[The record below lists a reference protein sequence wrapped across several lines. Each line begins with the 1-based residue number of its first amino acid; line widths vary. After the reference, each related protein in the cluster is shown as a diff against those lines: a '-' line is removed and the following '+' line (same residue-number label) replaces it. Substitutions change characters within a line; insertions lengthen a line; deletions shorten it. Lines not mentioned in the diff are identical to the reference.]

1 MTFSLIALV
10 LALLLQLTG
19 CAADRDFPSI
29 GPEADPSIEER
40 RILVTFTDS
49 SIGRKVPDNILDR
62 YRAHG
67 RYMSSAWST
76 RVAVDLAEQY
86 GLKLMAEWPVT
97 VLRVVCVV
105 YEIPVGQIPADT
117 IKSIAQDR
125 RVESVQ
131 IMRTFRALV
140 NNASASFGSDPYFRL
155 QKNLQRMHIEE
166 AHRLATGRGVRIALV
181 DTGVDDTH
189 PDLRGQ
195 IAVSK
200 NLASSNHDKPT
211 DDIHGTAV
219 AGIVAAHRGNG
230 IGIAGVAP
238 DAKIYALKA
247 CWPERFGSVAA
258 VCNSFTL
265 LAALNEAV
273 RLGTHII
280 NLSLTGPDDPLV
292 GRLLRAAIDQG
303 ILVVGAD
310 ARENGSIAGF
320 PANQTGVIAVRAA
333 QVDRKPEAA
342 ANDGIHA
349 PGTDILTTLPHGRYD
364 FVSGSSFAA
373 PHVTGLLALMRQ
385 LKPSLTSPEAIE
397 LLHASAAT
405 SAQAPNPLDRIVDAC
420 LALARLLGIPDC
432 GKPS

>member
-10 LALLLQLTG
+10 LALLLPLTG
-19 CAADRDFPSI
+19 CVTDRDFPSI
-29 GPEADPSIEER
+29 GPAADPSIEER

-49 SIGRKVPDNILDR
+49 SIERKVPGNILDR

-76 RVAVDLAEQY
+76 RVAIDLAEEY

-105 YEIPVGQIPADT
+105 YEIPIDQTPADT
-117 IKSIAQDR
+117 IQTIAQDR

-131 IMRTFRALV
+131 IMRNFRVLA
-140 NNASASFGSDPYFRL
+140 NETSASLGGDPYFRL
-155 QKNLQRMHIEE
+155 QKNLQSMHIEG

-211 DDIHGTAV
+211 DDVHGTAV
-219 AGIVAAHRGNG
+219 AGIVAARLGNG
-230 IGIAGVAP
+230 IGIVGVAP

-247 CWPERFGSVAA
+247 CWPERFGSVSA

-273 RLGTHII
+273 RLGIPI
-280 NLSLTGPDDPLV
+280 VNLSLTGPDDPLV
-292 GRLLRAAIDQG
+292 GRLLRAAIDRG
-303 ILVVGAD
+303 ILVVAAD
-310 ARENGSIAGF
+310 ASENGPNTGF

-333 QVDRKPEAA
+333 QTDRKPKAA
-342 ANDGIHA
+342 ANDGITA

-385 LKPSLTSPEAIE
+385 LKPSLTAPEAID
-397 LLHASAAT
+397 LLRASAAT
-405 SAQAPNPLDRIVDAC
+405 SAQAPDPLNRVVDAC
-420 LALARLLGIPDC
+420 LALARLLGIPNC
-432 GKPS
+432 RKPS

>member
-19 CAADRDFPSI
+19 CVMDPDFPSL
-29 GPEADPSIEER
+29 GSEVDPSIEER

-49 SIGRKVPDNILDR
+49 SIGRKVPGNILDR
-62 YRAHG
+62 YRLHG
-67 RYMSSAWST
+67 GYMSSAWST

-97 VLRVVCVV
+97 VLGVVCVV
-105 YEIPVGQIPADT
+105 YEIPVGHILTDT
-117 IKSIAQDR
+117 IETITQDR

-131 IMRTFRALV
+131 IMRTFRVLAHET
-140 NNASASFGSDPYFRL
+140 SASFGSDPYFRL
-155 QKNLQRMHIEE
+155 QKNLQSMHIEE

-181 DTGVDDTH
+181 DTGVDDAH

-200 NLASSNHDKPT
+200 NLASSNHGNPT
-211 DDIHGTAV
+211 DDVHGTAI
-219 AGIVAAHRGNG
+219 AGIVAAQLGNG
-230 IGIAGVAP
+230 IGIAGIAP
-238 DAKIYALKA
+238 DAKLYALRA

-265 LAALNEAV
+265 AAALNEAV
-273 RLGTHII
+273 RLGIPII

-292 GRLLRAAIDQG
+292 GRLLRAAVDRG
-303 ILVVGAD
+303 ILVVAAD
-310 ARENGSIAGF
+310 ASGNGPNAGF
-320 PANQTGVIAVRAA
+320 PANQPGIIAVRAA
-333 QVDRKPEAA
+333 QMDRKQQAA
-342 ANDGIHA
+342 ANDGITA

-385 LKPSLTSPEAIE
+385 LKPSLTAPEAVE
-397 LLHASAAT
+397 VLHASKAT
-405 SAQAPNPLDRIVDAC
+405 SAQAPDSLDRIVDAC
-420 LALARLLGIPDC
+420 LALARLRGVPDC
-432 GKPS
+432 GKPL